1 MDAEPPSESAVHRL
15 IRRGRRIFEAT
26 IPLLGVAVFAG
37 ALLILHRELEG
48 LSWDEVRLGLASTP
62 LLALLAAVGLTAV
75 SFAVLSGYDRLALR
89 YAERPVE
96 WGRSSLASFLGYAF
110 SQSLGFPL
118 LTGAP
123 VRYRLYSAWGLST
136 QDVLRVVV
144 FCTAT
149 FWVGLLATGAVL
161 NLATPAPL
169 PATAPLPFESLRPL
183 GFVFLAAVAGYA
195 LWARLARAPVRVAGF
210 EFPIPRPAELLGQLG
225 VGALHWTVAA
235 LVLFVLLPPGHGLG
249 FLHLLGL
256 FLVAQLVGQV
266 SHVPGGL
273 GVVEAVLILL
283 LPPEMVDAALLASL
297 LVWRAIYYLTP
308 LLVAVALLGVWELRA
323 RRSAV
328 ERTVGAMGRGALLA
342 SPLLLAGATFVAGG
356 LLLVYGAV
364 PAPPDH
370 LAWVDRFVPHAA
382 FELSHFL
389 ASLAGAGLLV
399 LAWGLLQR
407 LDAAYQL
414 TLVLLGI
421 GIVLSL
427 VRGFELLPA
436 AAMALVLV
444 ALVPARR
451 EFFREA
457 SLTAEP
463 FSPRW
468 IGLIGG
474 VLVAAVWLA
483 AFVHGRMELSGDL
496 WWSFTL
502 AGDASRTVRALTGAA
517 AVLLL
522 FGGVRLLR
530 PAVPV
535 ELVRPPGTIP
545 EEVVAAAH
553 RADRASALLALTGD
567 KNLLLSRSGESFV
580 MYGVEGRSWV
590 SLGDPVGEPHDAD
603 ELVWRFRKLAYRYG
617 GWPVFYQV
625 RTEYLPLY
633 LDAGLSLMK
642 LGEEAQIPLDGF
654 TLEGS
659 RWKDFRKTLNRA
671 EREGVTFDY
680 LAATEVGPLLPEL
693 QAVSESWLGAR
704 RTREKGFSV
713 GSFDPVYL
721 QRTPMGVARQEGRVV
736 GFVNVLAPETRH
748 ELSADLMR
756 YRPDAMK
763 GVMEFLFAHLLLHGK
778 AEGYRY
784 FSMGMAPLSGL
795 DSRPLAPLWGRLGTA
810 VFRHGEHFYN
820 FQGLRAYKEKFS
832 PEWSPRYL
840 ACPGGL
846 ALPRILANVGSL
858 IAGGL
863 GGIVRR

>member
-1 MDAEPPSESAVHRL
+1 VEPEPETEPRSHRL
-15 IRRGRRIFEAT
+15 IQRGRRVFEAV

-48 LSWDEVRLGLASTP
+48 LSWEEVRLGLAATST
-62 LLALLAAVGLTAV
+62 LSLVAAMGLTAA
-75 SFAVLSGYDRLALR
+75 SFAALSGYDRLALR
-89 YAERPVE
+89 YAARPVE
-96 WGRSSLASFLGYAF
+96 WNRSSLASFLGYAF
-110 SQSLGFPL
+110 SQALGFPVF
-118 LTGAP
+118 TGAP

-136 QDVLRVVV
+136 QSVLQVVV

-161 NLATPAPL
+161 NLVAPAPL
-169 PATAPLPFESLRPL
+169 PATAPLPFDSLRPL
-183 GFVFLAAVAGYA
+183 GIVFLAVILGYA
-195 LWARLARAPVRVAGF
+195 VWARLARQPVRVAGF
-210 EFPIPRPAELLGQLG
+210 EFPIPRPGELVGQVA
-225 VGALHWTVAA
+225 VGAVHWTAAA
-235 LVLFVLLPPGHGLG
+235 LVLFVLLPAGHGVG

-273 GVVEAVLILL
+273 GVVEAVMILL
-283 LPPEMVDAALLASL
+283 LPPEVVDAALLASL

-308 LLVAVALLGVWELRA
+308 LLVAVALLGVWEFRA
-323 RRSAV
+323 RRTAV
-328 ERTVGAMGRGALLA
+328 ERTMGAMGRGALLA
-342 SPLLLAGATFVAGG
+342 SPVLLAGATFVAGA

-364 PAPPDH
+364 PAPPGH
-370 LAWVDRFVPHAA
+370 LAWVDQFVPHAA

-414 TLVLLGI
+414 TLILLGV
-421 GIVLSL
+421 GAVLSL
-427 VRGFELLPA
+427 LRGFELLPA
-436 AAMALVLV
+436 AAMALVFA
-444 ALVPARR
+444 ALIPARR

-468 IGLIGG
+468 IGLIAG
-474 VLVAAVWLA
+474 VLAAAIWLA
-483 AFVHGRMELSGDL
+483 VFVYGRVELSGDL

-502 AGDASRTVRALTGAA
+502 TGDAPRTLRALTGAA
-517 AVLLL
+517 AFLLL

-530 PAVPV
+530 PAVPA

-545 EEVVAAAH
+545 QEVVAAAH
-553 RADRASALLALTGD
+553 RADRASALLVLTGD
-567 KNLLLSRSGESFV
+567 KSLLLSRSERSFV

-590 SLGDPVGEPHDAD
+590 SLGDPVGEPDDAD
-603 ELVWRFRKLAYRYG
+603 ELVWRFRKMAYRYG

-625 RTEYLPLY
+625 RTEHLPLY

-642 LGEEAQIPLDGF
+642 LGEEARVPLEGL

-671 EREGVTFDY
+671 EREGVTFEY
-680 LAATEVGPLLPEL
+680 LAAHQVAPLLPQL
-693 QAVSESWLGAR
+693 QEVSESWLHSR
-704 RTREKGFSV
+704 STREKGFSV
-713 GSFDPVYL
+713 GTFDPDYL
-721 QRTPMGVARQEGRVV
+721 QRTPMGVARQGDRVV
-736 GFVNVLAPETRH
+736 GFVNVLAPETRQ

-763 GVMEFLFAHLLLHGK
+763 GVMEFLFAHLLLHGT

-795 DSRPLAPLWGRLGTA
+795 ETRPLAPLWGRLGAA

-820 FQGLRAYKEKFS
+820 FQGLRSYKEKFS
-832 PEWSPRYL
+832 PEWAPRYL